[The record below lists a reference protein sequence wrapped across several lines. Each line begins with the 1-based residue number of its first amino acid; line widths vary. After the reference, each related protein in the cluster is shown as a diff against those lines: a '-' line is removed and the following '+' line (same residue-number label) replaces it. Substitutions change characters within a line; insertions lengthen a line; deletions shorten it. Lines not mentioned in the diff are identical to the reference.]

1 MISENKFITIIR
13 FLMYSYFSS
22 IEKLRKISKIIID
35 AYGSTGWENHR
46 YEPFSL
52 GLSER
57 RIGGWPRG

>member
-1 MISENKFITIIR
+1 
-13 FLMYSYFSS
+13 MYSYFLS